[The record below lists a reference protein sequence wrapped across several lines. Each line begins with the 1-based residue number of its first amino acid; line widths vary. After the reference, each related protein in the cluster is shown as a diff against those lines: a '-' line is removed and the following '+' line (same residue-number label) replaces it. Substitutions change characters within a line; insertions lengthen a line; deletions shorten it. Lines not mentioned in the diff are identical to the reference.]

1 MATAD
6 RNRQSSSEDTAFF
19 FPPSLDSV
27 KRQGKKLRKLF
38 GKEALCL
45 GNAYNL
51 AARLFGYQSYAAIRH
66 AYLSNDVRPTVWDHE
81 LSESQLRERRSVQA
95 QVLAAWMQIS
105 EEDALEILDVGRF
118 SARNV
123 DVIDDQ
129 SGPEEIRVRPR
140 GRAVVDAGER
150 RPSMRDVELDDSIIA
165 AAGAISNQ
173 VKVVYR
179 KRRLVQ
185 RAI

>member
-1 MATAD
+1 MAAAD
-6 RNRQSSSEDTAFF
+6 RNCPSCSEKTAF

-27 KRQGKKLRKLF
+27 KRQGKKLRKLL

-45 GNAYNL
+45 GKAYNL
-51 AARLFGYQSYAAIRH
+51 AARLFGCQSYAAIRQ

-95 QVLAAWMQIS
+95 QVLAAWMQVS

-129 SGPEEIRVRPR
+129 TVAEEFRVRPD
-140 GRAVVDAGER
+140 GRVGVDAGER
-150 RPSMRDVELDDSIIA
+150 RAFMRDVELDDSSIA
-165 AAGAISNQ
+165 AAGAISTQ
-173 VKVVYR
+173 VKMVSR

-185 RAI
+185 RAV